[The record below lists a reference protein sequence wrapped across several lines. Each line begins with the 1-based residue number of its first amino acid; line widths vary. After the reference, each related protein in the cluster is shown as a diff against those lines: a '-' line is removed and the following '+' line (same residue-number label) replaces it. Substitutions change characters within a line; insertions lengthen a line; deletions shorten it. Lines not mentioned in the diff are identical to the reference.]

1 MKSEDI
7 KLKIKMPMIPLRDVV
22 IFPNTVSTLFVG
34 REKSI
39 FSLEDALRS
48 NKKIFLIAQN
58 SPSNEEPTIKD
69 LPTIGTISTLLQMI
83 KLPDGTVKILV
94 EGIQRAKLDTV
105 STSEGYFAEI
115 EKIEEMIEDSK
126 YERDLLSTIK
136 NQFTEF
142 VSVSRKVSHEII
154 NQVESMGNLS
164 KAVDIISSNIHLSVK
179 DKQEILEKVNVIERA
194 EFLSSLLE
202 AQIELIEVEQ
212 RIRGRVRKQ
221 MEKSQKEYFLNEQ
234 IKAAQKEL
242 GDISDEKNELDEL
255 QKKIEETKL
264 SKEALEKVS
273 SEFSKLRQMSPM
285 SAEATVVRTF
295 IETLLEVPW
304 SKTTKINVDL
314 NKAKGILDEDHY
326 GLKEVKERILEYL
339 AVQKESKRKAP
350 VLCFVGPP
358 GVGKTSLG
366 ESIARSVNR
375 EFTRLSWW
383 SKR

>member
-212 RIRGRVRKQ
+212 RIRGR
-221 MEKSQKEYFLNEQ
+221 EKTDGE
-234 IKAAQKEL
+234 
-242 GDISDEKNELDEL
+242 IS
-255 QKKIEETKL
+255 
-264 SKEALEKVS
+264 
-273 SEFSKLRQMSPM
+273 
-285 SAEATVVRTF
+285 
-295 IETLLEVPW
+295 
-304 SKTTKINVDL
+304 
-314 NKAKGILDEDHY
+314 KGVFP
-326 GLKEVKERILEYL
+326 K
-339 AVQKESKRKAP
+339 
-350 VLCFVGPP
+350 
-358 GVGKTSLG
+358 
-366 ESIARSVNR
+366 
-375 EFTRLSWW
+375 
-383 SKR
+383 